1 MLDPIIRSFEVSGHE
16 FKVSTVSTILHFS
29 PALENS
35 LGTNKGQADG
45 KVASASP
52 HAVTIAA
59 A

>member
-1 MLDPIIRSFEVSGHE
+1 MLDPIIGSFEVSGHE
-16 FKVSTVSTILHFS
+16 FKVSAISTILHFS

-45 KVASASP
+45 KVTTVSP